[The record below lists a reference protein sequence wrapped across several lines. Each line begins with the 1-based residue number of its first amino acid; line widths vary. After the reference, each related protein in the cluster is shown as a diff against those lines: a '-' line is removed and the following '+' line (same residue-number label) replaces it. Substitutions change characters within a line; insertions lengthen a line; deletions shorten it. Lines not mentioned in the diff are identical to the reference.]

1 MTCKPNQDG
10 EDLAILMTT
19 VIFFCVMHMHVRV
32 TKEQTLTMEEG
43 WEDMG
48 KDSVIMQLRR
58 ECGKRP
64 QLL

>member
-1 MTCKPNQDG
+1 
-10 EDLAILMTT
+10 MTT
-19 VIFFCVMHMHVRV
+19 VIFFCVMHMHVCV

-43 WEDMG
+43 WEDMS

>member
-1 MTCKPNQDG
+1 
-10 EDLAILMTT
+10 MTT
-19 VIFFCVMHMHVRV
+19 VIFFCVMHMNVRV

-43 WEDMG
+43 WEDMS